1 MQHESIRTLHPSSG
15 CLTHVADKLID
26 IDLGTSQAQGR
37 LTTHGDEVFT
47 LSTIE
52 ASMFEVS
59 DLVRIATGEYLVDQ
73 LIIVS
78 VIITRVELLKFIP
91 VIMKDLFKDI
101 SSGVTLGSVISISPL
116 SSMDCNGPGANFAKP
131 LSNDFNRL
139 GGKCPNRRP

>member
-1 MQHESIRTLHPSSG
+1 MEAVAHL
-15 CLTHVADKLID
+15 ADKRID
-26 IDLGTSQAQGR
+26 IDLGTSQAQGG
-37 LTTHGDEVFT
+37 LTAHGDEVFT

-52 ASMFEVS
+52 ALVVEVS
-59 DLVRIATGEYLVDQ
+59 DLFWIATGEHLVHQ
-73 LIIVS
+73 LVIVS
-78 VIITRVELLKFIP
+78 VIITRVELLKFVP

-139 GGKCPNRRP
+139 RGKCPNRRS